1 MKNKLIIIF
10 LVFFTL
16 ISIISIWPD
25 SGKNHDA
32 GLTSAELELEEKTEK
47 DSTTDIS
54 ITTYT
59 FVNASEETTFAID
72 RGYAVRK
79 AVRNAEGKTIEE
91 RYFDAYRNPVE
102 LYDSYYGIKYEYR
115 DHEVIIRYLDSQENE
130 MSLAT
135 YSIIVRT
142 LDDDGRAVDD
152 YYYDLDMQP
161 IQYAGYY
168 GMHRDYDNN
177 GWNNRVTYLD
187 KDGQLV
193 LCSSGYAIKEYK
205 RDADGTI
212 TGEFYFDAQKNPTKS
227 SLGEYGQLCE
237 RDENGRISQITYLD
251 SDGNAATNGAGYAIL
266 KRTYHR
272 DGTWNTDM
280 YFDKAGNPVALSKW
294 QYGIKNSGKITLLLN
309 KNGHVMLCVDYIL
322 NGFPFMVVVFGCMIC
337 LFMLVRPK
345 KLCFFLTCVY
355 TVFILYETLMFREI
369 GDART
374 NLVLF
379 SYAGRFF
386 KEQSVRA
393 GVVSNIWLFVPLG
406 TGLHRIFQ
414 KKWVL
419 LIPFVFSVLIET
431 TQYITRLGI
440 AEFDDV
446 FGNTLGG
453 WIGVLAAYE
462 WMRRSLLK
470 NLWKKHS
477 R

>member
-1 MKNKLIIIF
+1 M
-10 LVFFTL
+10 FFTF
-16 ISIISIWPD
+16 ISIISILPD
-25 SGKNHDA
+25 SGKDHDA
-32 GLTSAELELEEKTEK
+32 GLTSSELELEEKTEK
-47 DSTTDIS
+47 DSITDNS

-59 FVNASEETTFAID
+59 FINAAEETTFAID

-79 AVRNAEGKTIEE
+79 AVRNVEGRTIEE
-91 RYFDAYRNPVE
+91 RYFDAYGNPVE

-115 DHEVIIRYLDSQENE
+115 DHEVIIRYLDSQGNE
-130 MSLAT
+130 MPLTT

-161 IQYAGYY
+161 IQYDGYY

-187 KDGQLV
+187 ENGQPV
-193 LCSSGYAIKEYK
+193 FCSSGYAIKEYK
-205 RDADGTI
+205 RDVDGTI
-212 TGEFYFDAQKNPTKS
+212 TGEFYFDAQGNPTKF
-227 SLGEYGQLCE
+227 SLGEYGQLYE
-237 RDENGRISQITYLD
+237 RDENGRISQITYLG
-251 SDGNAATNGAGYAIL
+251 SDGKAATNSAGYAIF

-280 YFDKAGNPVALSKW
+280 YFDNAGNPVALSKW
-294 QYGIKNSGKITLLLN
+294 QYGIKNSGKITLLLD
-309 KNGHVMLCVDYIL
+309 KNGHVMLCVDNIL

-337 LFMLVRPK
+337 LFMLVLPK

>member
-1 MKNKLIIIF
+1 MKNKLIIF
-10 LVFFTL
+10 LVFFTF
-16 ISIISIWPD
+16 ISIIAIWPD
-25 SGKNHDA
+25 SGMDHDA
-32 GLTSAELELEEKTEK
+32 GLTSTELKLEEKIEK
-47 DSTTDIS
+47 DSTTGNS

-59 FVNASEETTFAID
+59 FVNASEETTFAIE

-91 RYFDAYRNPVE
+91 RYFDSDGNPVE

-115 DHEVIIRYLDSQENE
+115 DHQVFIKYLDSQGNE
-130 MSLAT
+130 MPLAT

-161 IQYAGYY
+161 IKYAGYY
-168 GMHRDYDNN
+168 GMHRDYDSN
-177 GWNNRVTYLD
+177 GLNSRVTYLD
-187 KDGQLV
+187 ENGQPV

-212 TGEFYFDAQKNPTKS
+212 TGEVYFDEQENPTKS
-227 SLGEYGQLCE
+227 SLGEYGQLYE
-237 RDENGRISQITYLD
+237 RDENGRISQITYLG
-251 SDGNAATNGAGYAIL
+251 SDGNAATNSAGYAIL

-280 YFDKAGNPVALSKW
+280 YFDKDGNPVALSKW
-294 QYGIKNSGKITLLLN
+294 QYGIKSSGKITLLLN
-309 KNGHVMLCVDYIL
+309 KNGHVMLCVDNIL
-322 NGFPFMVVVFGCMIC
+322 NGFPFMVVVFGCIIC
-337 LFMLVRPK
+337 LFMLVLPK
-345 KLCFFLTCVY
+345 KLSFLLTCSY
-355 TVFILYETLMFREI
+355 TVFIFYETLMFREV

-379 SYAGRFF
+379 SYAGRFL

-393 GVVSNIWLFVPLG
+393 GVINNIWLFVPLG
-406 TGLHRIFQ
+406 TGLYRIFQ

-419 LIPFVFSVLIET
+419 LMPFVFSILIET
-431 TQYITRLGI
+431 TQYITGLGI

-453 WIGVLAAYE
+453 WIGVVVAL
-462 WMRRSLLK
+462 MCTK
-470 NLWKKHS
+470 NKVMGTFI
-477 R
+477 RE